1 MKILCK
7 VLALIFVCAL
17 VFSLVACDN
26 KTYQYSEEFVLE
38 EFTNIVTKIENHSHV
53 HTEDVLPGMTEEEF
67 EAVGEAIHVAIHD
80 GGDYMISNNG
90 KEYFIDDDGNHIYMI
105 DFAIACG
112 PNVVNVMVTYCDGQK
127 TLYRIDLTI

>member
-1 MKILCK
+1 
-7 VLALIFVCAL
+7 
-17 VFSLVACDN
+17 VFSLAACGN
-26 KTYQYSEEFVLE
+26 ETYQYSDEFVLE
-38 EFTNIVTKIENHSHV
+38 KLDAIVKKIQNHSHV